1 MRYYEKD
8 GTMIAKNFAIKLDEI
23 DAQVGDCST
32 VKELISLRRKLY
44 NLKRKHEESGQR
56 YLACEYSIIAINEV
70 IAEVRKENK

>member
-8 GTMIAKNFAIKLDEI
+8 GTMIAKNFTIKLDEI

-44 NLKRKHEESGQR
+44 NLKRTRRKR
-56 YLACEYSIIAINEV
+56 
-70 IAEVRKENK
+70 AEISCV